1 MVQSPQMPGSIIFA
15 NTDQAVGRPY
25 AGHLKKALSM
35 LLILAFSLLLAGCSG
50 QTVML
55 AAFNPVVDA
64 ADSADREQVH
74 EYLNLAVQDLTVIEV
89 ILADSDLDLLDQGT
103 GSDEELTEPVI
114 ERYKILLAGYRS
126 SVAETQTALDE
137 RAIPDLE
144 VLRLYHDA
152 QRSLFAMM
160 DDLLAEYEQI
170 LSYTAALI
178 QMGTNLE
185 TLDYYDENDLDATYS
200 TISASLQDSVD
211 RLEQADVPTFLTYM
225 NRNLTDAL
233 KQMDE
238 AVLYMLQ
245 AAYISDPLRLNAA
258 SYRMDIL
265 MRRFDSIVANVDQD
279 ISDRQSKLINEVE
292 KISQTKDGL
301 KAWATQNIDLLNQQ

>member
-1 MVQSPQMPGSIIFA
+1 MTQSSEMLGSIKI
-15 NTDQAVGRPY
+15 TDTDSAIGRRY
-25 AGHLKKALSM
+25 AGRLKRTLSM
-35 LLILAFSLLLAGCSG
+35 LLILVFSLLLAGCSG

-55 AAFNPVVDA
+55 AAFNPLVDA
-64 ADSADREQVH
+64 ADSADREQAL

-114 ERYKILLAGYRS
+114 ERYKTLLAGYRS
-126 SVAETQTALDE
+126 SVTETQTALDG
-137 RAIPDLE
+137 RMIPDLE
-144 VLRLYHDA
+144 DLRLYRDA
-152 QRSLFAMM
+152 QSALFVMT

-170 LSYTAALI
+170 LSYSAALM

-185 TLDYYDENDLDATYS
+185 TLDYYDENDLDATYN
-200 TISASLQDSVD
+200 TISAALQASVD
-211 RLEQADVPTFLTYM
+211 KLENADVPTFLTYM
-225 NRNLTDAL
+225 NKNLTDAL
-233 KQMDE
+233 KQMDD

-245 AAYISDPLRLNAA
+245 AAYISDPLRMNAA

-265 MRRFDSIVANVDQD
+265 MRHFDSIVANVDQD
-279 ISDRQSKLINEVE
+279 ISDRQSKLISEVE

-301 KAWATQNIDLLNQQ
+301 KTWAAQNIDLLDQH

>member
-1 MVQSPQMPGSIIFA
+1 MAQSSQMPGSIKM
-15 NTDQAVGRPY
+15 TDTDPATGRRNS
-25 AGHLKKALSM
+25 GRLKRTLSL

-64 ADSADREQVH
+64 ADSADREQVL

-114 ERYKILLAGYRS
+114 ERYITLLAGYRS
-126 SVAETQTALDE
+126 SVKETQDALDG
-137 RAIPDLE
+137 RAIADLE
-144 VLRLYHDA
+144 DLRSYRDA
-152 QRSLFAMM
+152 QSALFAMT

-170 LSYTAALI
+170 LSYTAALM
-178 QMGTNLE
+178 QMGTDLE
-185 TLDYYDENDLDATYS
+185 TLDYYDENDLDATYN
-200 TISASLQDSVD
+200 TISAALQASVD
-211 RLEQADVPTFLTYM
+211 RLENADVPTFLTYM
-225 NRNLTDAL
+225 NTNLTDAL
-233 KQMDE
+233 KQMDD

-265 MRRFDSIVANVDQD
+265 MRHFDSIVANVDQD
-279 ISDRQSKLINEVE
+279 ISDRQSKLVSEVE

-301 KAWATQNIDLLNQQ
+301 KAWASQNIDLLNQQ